1 MYHGVET
8 VPVNLSIK
16 NVPDELAERLRNRAK
31 RNCRSIQE
39 ELTAILE
46 ESVSPARLSL
56 DEAERLLSALRFKTA
71 NDSTAW
77 VRELRDAR

>member
-56 DEAERLLSALRFKTA
+56 DEAERLLSASASKRLTTLLHGYE
-71 NDSTAW
+71 NCG
-77 VRELRDAR
+77 DAR